1 MAEIKIYGTL
11 VNMTTDQKLALTR
24 QLYDETLE
32 KFQDIINK
40 ETEDNINTINESISS
55 ITSNLETI
63 VVDNLTSDD
72 TTKALSAKQGKVLK
86 SLIDAIKSFSII
98 VLQEGEDLPE
108 IGNPNTIYFK
118 KKEGSDKDI
127 YNEYIYIETAWEL
140 IGSTEVDLSNYYTK
154 DQVYSKTEVD
164 EKIPDIETVASGSG
178 NVITSIT
185 VDSENKHKINISKDI
200 DVYTKSEIDSKL
212 SDSGLGDVIAAAEF
226 TTENRVIV
234 ANGAGKVVKDSG
246 ILIENLALKSYVDE
260 KEIAWDKVTGK
271 PETYAP
277 SEHKHDITDIND
289 FPEIPDPIQVD
300 SELSSSSENPVQNKV
315 IEAALKNKLDST
327 VLENYYNKEEV
338 DSKISAAGG
347 GDVAASGDLTSNNL
361 IIGAGPKSIKDSGT
375 ALSSLATKSEVS
387 TPTTFAWTDGTT
399 SGPTGSLSGNNME
412 PVAYP
417 AIPSASKTTSG
428 VVTTGEQVFSGE
440 KTFDSVTCERGLTVK
455 RHSEADYPRIDF
467 IDGNYPYGSSY
478 ITPIKYTGT
487 SAEAEKVV
495 NKLKFTGDV
504 TAEYDGSSEVTI
516 NISNNSSEI
525 PIALPNPYPIKFTG
539 ASTSSYDGSSAVTVN
554 IPKPLTYYK
563 YTYSATSVGSNTGN
577 GIEAN
582 QFYYP
587 DPITESVSTDFT
599 IMVKAD
605 VFNSEKS
612 CSIVA
617 VKGTR
622 TVKFEYTSVYGT
634 LVKQVDILTT
644 GSSES
649 SYRLYAF
656 TYVGGTGS
664 STIVAVNCA
673 EYVA

>member
-1 MAEIKIYGTL
+1 M
-11 VNMTTDQKLALTR
+11 
-24 QLYDETLE
+24 
-32 KFQDIINK
+32 
-40 ETEDNINTINESISS
+40 
-55 ITSNLETI
+55 
-63 VVDNLTSDD
+63 
-72 TTKALSAKQGKVLK
+72 
-86 SLIDAIKSFSII
+86 
-98 VLQEGEDLPE
+98 
-108 IGNPNTIYFK
+108 
-118 KKEGSDKDI
+118 
-127 YNEYIYIETAWEL
+127 
-140 IGSTEVDLSNYYTK
+140 
-154 DQVYSKTEVD
+154 
-164 EKIPDIETVASGSG
+164 
-178 NVITSIT
+178 
-185 VDSENKHKINISKDI
+185 
-200 DVYTKSEIDSKL
+200 
-212 SDSGLGDVIAAAEF
+212 
-226 TTENRVIV
+226 
-234 ANGAGKVVKDSG
+234 
-246 ILIENLALKSYVDE
+246 
-260 KEIAWDKVTGK
+260 
-271 PETYAP
+271 
-277 SEHKHDITDIND
+277 
-289 FPEIPDPIQVD
+289 
-300 SELSSSSENPVQNKV
+300 
-315 IEAALKNKLDST
+315 
-327 VLENYYNKEEV
+327 
-338 DSKISAAGG
+338 
-347 GDVAASGDLTSNNL
+347 
-361 IIGAGPKSIKDSGT
+361 
-375 ALSSLATKSEVS
+375 
-387 TPTTFAWTDGTT
+387 
-399 SGPTGSLSGNNME
+399 
-412 PVAYP
+412 
-417 AIPSASKTTSG
+417 
-428 VVTTGEQVFSGE
+428 
-440 KTFDSVTCERGLTVK
+440 
-455 RHSEADYPRIDF
+455 
-467 IDGNYPYGSSY
+467 
-478 ITPIKYTGT
+478 KYTGT
-487 SAEAEKVV
+487 SAKAEKVV

-563 YTYSATSVGSNTGN
+563 YTYSATGVGSNTGN